1 LHTALPEVFSMRRS
15 SAWFVVV
22 AVGIALWLQSRSEA
36 QKAPSPPASLA
47 GARNVIEAVNYPT
60 LQAALDAI
68 PIEGG
73 VVRLPPGTFEITEPL
88 VLDKGDVLLEGC
100 GSATHIVNKNEA
112 GKPALVIGA
121 KNFATDKK
129 AKIWRVQVSD
139 LRITG
144 NAKSGN
150 GIEAH
155 GVQEVFL
162 QGVTTSYHGGH
173 GILLNECY
181 EDPRVS
187 DSLITYNKQSGLEIL
202 GCHDI
207 VVCGNH
213 FEENLDALRCLD
225 GYNLCMTGNNLD
237 DHLRHGVVIEN
248 TYGSVVSGNMIE
260 ECNDT
265 GIILDRDCYGI
276 TLSANVIA
284 HEMKCGIDLRDA
296 HGCAVTGNSFPLVH
310 NRAVVIGKESGRIP
324 VVGNAFSD
332 SYIGTAQTKRPVLD
346 DPSGGLVVEG
356 AKDVTVVG
364 NTFTGL
370 ATEAVQQ
377 PTQGTNVVVSHNID
391 IDNGTRRRKT
401 EVAK

>member
-1 LHTALPEVFSMRRS
+1 M
-15 SAWFVVV
+15 
-22 AVGIALWLQSRSEA
+22 SRSLLIVLA
-36 QKAPSPPASLA
+36 AALALA
-47 GARNVIEAVNYPT
+47 GYQLSGASQAEKPAAPHTLPGARAVIQAANYPT

-68 PIEGG
+68 PEEGG
-73 VVRLPPGTFEITEPL
+73 VVELPPGVFEITEPL
-88 VLDKGDVLLEGC
+88 KLLKGEVLLRGC

-112 GKPALVIGA
+112 GEPALVVRHPE
-121 KNFATDKK
+121 FPEKK
-129 AKIWRVQVSD
+129 DGKLRKWRVQIAD

-144 NAKSGN
+144 NEKSGH
-150 GIEAH
+150 GIEANYVQEIFIH
-155 GVQEVFL
+155 GVTV
-162 QGVTTSYHGGH
+162 SYHGKH
-173 GILLNECY
+173 GIFLDYCY

-187 DSLITYNKQSGLEIL
+187 DCLITYNKQTGLEIV

-213 FEENLDALRCLD
+213 FEENLDAVRCID
-225 GYNLCMTGNNLD
+225 AYNLCMTGNNVD
-237 DHLRHGVVIEN
+237 DHLRYGVVIEN

-310 NRAVVIGKESGRIP
+310 DRAVVIGKGSGRIP

-346 DPSGGLVVEG
+346 DPSGGLVIEG
-356 AKDVTVVG
+356 ARDVAAVA

-370 ATEAVQQ
+370 AVPAVQQ
-377 PTQGTNVVVSHNID
+377 PEPGENIVVELNID
-391 IDNGTRRRKT
+391 VDNGKKKAAEKT
-401 EVAK
+401 E

>member
-1 LHTALPEVFSMRRS
+1 MRRS
-15 SAWFVVV
+15 STWLIVA
-22 AVGIALWLQSRSEA
+22 AVGITLWLQTRSQAE
-36 QKAPSPPASLA
+36 KAPASPPLP
-47 GARNVIEAVNYPT
+47 GARNVIEAINYPT

-68 PIEGG
+68 PAEGG

-112 GKPALVIGA
+112 GKAALVIGP

-129 AKIWRVQVSD
+129 AKIWRVQVGD

-162 QGVTTSYHGGH
+162 QGVTVSYHGGH

-187 DSLITYNKQSGLEIL
+187 DSLITYNKKSGLEIL

-213 FEENLDALRCLD
+213 FEENVDALRCLD

-296 HGCAVTGNSFPLVH
+296 HGCSVTGNSFPLVH
-310 NRAVVIGKESGRIP
+310 NRAVVIGKDSGRIP

-356 AKDVTVVG
+356 ARDVTVVG
-364 NTFTGL
+364 NTFSGL
-370 ATEAVQQ
+370 TTDAVQQ
-377 PTQGTNVVVSHNID
+377 PTQGTNVVISHNID
-391 IDNGTRRRKT
+391 IDNGAKRRKT

>member
-1 LHTALPEVFSMRRS
+1 M
-15 SAWFVVV
+15 
-22 AVGIALWLQSRSEA
+22 SRSLLA
-36 QKAPSPPASLA
+36 LLVAAVALA
-47 GARNVIEAVNYPT
+47 GYQLSGASQAEKPAVTQTLPGARAVIQAANYPT

-68 PIEGG
+68 PEEGG
-73 VVRLPPGTFEITEPL
+73 VVELPPGTFEITEPL
-88 VLDKGDVLLEGC
+88 KLLKGDVLLRGC

-112 GKPALVIGA
+112 GEPALIVRHPE
-121 KNFATDKK
+121 FPEKK
-129 AKIWRVQVSD
+129 DGKLRKWRVQIAD

-144 NAKSGN
+144 NEKSGH
-150 GIEAH
+150 GIEANYVQEIFIH
-155 GVQEVFL
+155 GVTV
-162 QGVTTSYHGGH
+162 SHHGKH
-173 GILLNECY
+173 GIFLDYCY

-187 DSLITYNKQSGLEIL
+187 DCLITYNKQTGLEIV

-213 FEENLDALRCLD
+213 FEENLDAVRCVD
-225 GYNLCMTGNNLD
+225 AFNLCMTGNNVD

-284 HEMKCGIDLRDA
+284 HEMRCGIDLRDA

-310 NRAVVIGKESGRIP
+310 DRAVVIGKGSGRIP

-332 SYIGTAQTKRPVLD
+332 SYIGTAQTKRPVLV
-346 DPSGGLVVEG
+346 DPSGGLVIEG
-356 AKDVTVVG
+356 ARDVTAVA

-370 ATEAVQQ
+370 AVPAVQQ
-377 PTQGTNVVVSHNID
+377 PEPGENIVVELNID
-391 IDNGTRRRKT
+391 VDNGKKKPAEKT
-401 EVAK
+401 E

>member
-1 LHTALPEVFSMRRS
+1 MRRS
-15 SAWFVVV
+15 SVWFVVA
-22 AVGIALWLQSRSEA
+22 AVGIALWVQSRSQAE
-36 QKAPSPPASLA
+36 KAPYGGATLP
-47 GARNVIEAVNYPT
+47 GARRVVEAENYPT
-60 LQAALDAI
+60 LQFALDAL
-68 PIEGG
+68 PADGG

-121 KNFATDKK
+121 KNFAADKK

-155 GVQEVFL
+155 GVQEIFL
-162 QGVTTSYHGGH
+162 QGLTVSYHGGH

-225 GYNLCMTGNNLD
+225 AYNLCMTGNNLD

-260 ECNDT
+260 ECQDT

-310 NRAVVIGKESGRIP
+310 KRAVVIGKESGRIP
-324 VVGNAFSD
+324 VVGNAFGD
-332 SYIGTAQTKRPVLD
+332 SFIGTAQTKRPTLD

-356 AKDVTVVG
+356 ARDVTVVG
-364 NTFTGL
+364 NTFSGL
-370 ATEAVQQ
+370 TTDAVQQ
-377 PTQGTNVVVSHNID
+377 PTQGTNVVISHNID
-391 IDNGTRRRKT
+391 IDNGAKRRKT
-401 EVAK
+401 DVAK

>member
-1 LHTALPEVFSMRRS
+1 MRISVPLFAAALVGVFGFAIHGALQAEK
-15 SAWFVVV
+15 SA
-22 AVGIALWLQSRSEA
+22 
-36 QKAPSPPASLA
+36 APSGLA
-47 GARNVIEAVNYPT
+47 GARAIIDAALYPT
-60 LQAALDAI
+60 LQAALDAV
-68 PIEGG
+68 PAEGG
-73 VVRLPPGTFEITEPL
+73 VVELPPGTFEITEPL
-88 VLDKGDVLLEGC
+88 KVLRGDTLIR
-100 GSATHIVNKNEA
+100 GSGAATHIVNKNEA
-112 GKPALVIGA
+112 GESALVVRHPE
-121 KNFATDKK
+121 FPEKK
-129 AKIWRVQVSD
+129 DGKSRNWRVQIAD

-144 NAKSGN
+144 NEKSGH
-150 GIEAH
+150 GIEANYVQEIFIH
-155 GVQEVFL
+155 GVTV
-162 QGVTTSYHGGH
+162 SNHGKH
-173 GILLNECY
+173 GIYLDYCY

-187 DSLITYNKQSGLEIL
+187 DCLMTYNKQTGLEII

-213 FEENLDALRCLD
+213 FEENLDAVRCID
-225 GYNLCMTGNNLD
+225 AYNLCMTGNNVD

-260 ECNDT
+260 ECQDT

-310 NRAVVIGKESGRIP
+310 NRAVVIGKQSGRIP

-346 DPSGGLVVEG
+346 DPAGGLVIEG
-356 AKDVTVVG
+356 ASDVTAVA

-370 ATEAVQQ
+370 AVDAVQQ
-377 PTQGTNVVVSHNID
+377 PEAGENIVLELNID
-391 IDNGTRRRKT
+391 VDNGPKKSA
-401 EVAK
+401 AKAE

>member
-1 LHTALPEVFSMRRS
+1 MRRTLPF
-15 SAWFVVV
+15 A
-22 AVGIALWLQSRSEA
+22 AVSLIVCAFFALRAPGQPTTAPQA
-36 QKAPSPPASLA
+36 QKLA
-47 GARNVIEAVNYPT
+47 GARPVIEAIDYPT
-60 LQAALDAI
+60 LQAALDAL
-68 PIEGG
+68 PAEGG
-73 VVRLPPGTFEITEPL
+73 VVRLPPGKFDIAEPL
-88 VLDKGDVLLEGC
+88 VISRGDVLLEGS
-100 GSATHIVNKNEA
+100 GPATHIVNTNTA
-112 GKPALVIGA
+112 GKSALVIRHPDFSA
-121 KNFATDKK
+121 EKPDRKLNL
-129 AKIWRVQVSD
+129 WRIQVAD
-139 LRITG
+139 LQITG
-144 NAKSGN
+144 NEKSGH

-155 GVQEVFL
+155 FINEIFIH
-162 QGVTTSYHGGH
+162 GVTVSRHGLH
-173 GILLNECY
+173 GILLNYCY

-225 GYNLCMTGNNLD
+225 GYNLCMTGNNID

-260 ECNDT
+260 ECQDT

-310 NRAVVIGKESGRIP
+310 RRAVVIGKESGRIP

-332 SYIGTAQTKRPVLD
+332 SYIGTAQTKRPQLD
-346 DPSGGLVVEG
+346 DPAGGLVIEG
-356 AKDVTVVG
+356 THVTAVA
-364 NTFTGL
+364 NTFSGL
-370 ATEAVQQ
+370 ATKAVEQTEGAQ
-377 PTQGTNVVVSHNID
+377 DIVVELNID
-391 IDNGTRRRKT
+391 VDNGPKKT
-401 EVAK
+401 P

>member
-1 LHTALPEVFSMRRS
+1 MRRS
-15 SAWFVVV
+15 SIWLVVA
-22 AVGIALWLQSRSEA
+22 AVGITLWLQTRSQAEKASALPTPLPGSRNA
-36 QKAPSPPASLA
+36 
-47 GARNVIEAVNYPT
+47 IEAVNYPT
-60 LQAALDAI
+60 LQASLDAL
-68 PIEGG
+68 PAEGG

-112 GKPALVIGA
+112 GKPALVIGP
-121 KNFATDKK
+121 KNFAKDKK

-155 GVQEVFL
+155 GVQEVFV
-162 QGVTTSYHGGH
+162 QGVTVSYHGGH
-173 GILLNECY
+173 GILLDECY

-187 DSLITYNKQSGLEIL
+187 DSLLTYNKQSGLEIL

-213 FEENLDALRCLD
+213 FEENLDALRCID
-225 GYNLCMTGNNLD
+225 AYNLCMTGNNID

-260 ECNDT
+260 ECQDT

-296 HGCAVTGNSFPLVH
+296 HGCSVTGNSFPLVH
-310 NRAVVIGKESGRIP
+310 ERAVVIGKDSGRIP

-332 SYIGTAQTKRPVLD
+332 SYIGTAQTKRPTLD
-346 DPSGGLVVEG
+346 DPSGGLVVDG
-356 AKDVTVVG
+356 ARDVTVVG
-364 NTFTGL
+364 NTFSGL
-370 ATEAVQQ
+370 KTDAVQQ
-377 PTQGTNVVVSHNID
+377 PKQGTNVVISHNID
-391 IDNGTRRRKT
+391 IDNGAKRRKT
-401 EVAK
+401 DVAK

>member
-1 LHTALPEVFSMRRS
+1 MRRTS
-15 SAWFVVV
+15 LWPIVLVV
-22 AVGIALWLQSRSEA
+22 AATGLWWQSRSQAE
-36 QKAPSPPASLA
+36 KAAPPPAKLA
-47 GARNVIEAVNYPT
+47 GARNVIEAANYPT

-68 PIEGG
+68 PAEGG
-73 VVRLPPGTFEITEPL
+73 VVRLPPGRFEITEPL
-88 VLDKGDVLLEGC
+88 VISHGETLVEGC

-112 GKPALVIGA
+112 GKPALVIGSPKFTA
-121 KNFATDKK
+121 DRKN
-129 AKIWRVQVSD
+129 KIWRVQVSD

-150 GIEAH
+150 GIEAR

-162 QGVTTSYHGGH
+162 QGLTVSYHGGH
-173 GILLNECY
+173 GILLDDCY

-187 DSLITYNKQSGLEIL
+187 DSLITYNKQTGLEIL

-225 GYNLCMTGNNLD
+225 AYNLCMTGNNLD

-260 ECNDT
+260 ECQDT

-276 TLSANVIA
+276 TISANVIA

-332 SYIGTAQTKRPVLD
+332 SYIGTAQTKRPKLD
-346 DPSGGLVVEG
+346 DPAGGLVVDG
-356 AKDVTVVG
+356 ANDVVAVG
-364 NTFTGL
+364 NTFSGL
-370 ATEAVQQ
+370 ATEAIQQ
-377 PTQGTNVVVSHNID
+377 PAPGKNVVVEHNID
-391 IDNGTRRRKT
+391 VENG
-401 EVAK
+401 AKPTPAAK

>member
-1 LHTALPEVFSMRRS
+1 MRRS
-15 SAWFVVV
+15 SVWFVVA
-22 AVGIALWLQSRSEA
+22 AVGIALWLQSRSQAE
-36 QKAPSPPASLA
+36 KAPAPATSLV
-47 GARNVIEAVNYPT
+47 GARNAIEAVNYPT

-68 PIEGG
+68 PAEGG
-73 VVRLPPGTFEITEPL
+73 VVRLPPGTFEITAPL

-162 QGVTTSYHGGH
+162 QGVTVSYHGGH

-260 ECNDT
+260 ECQDT

-296 HGCAVTGNSFPLVH
+296 HGCSVTGNSFPLVH

-324 VVGNAFSD
+324 IVGNAFSD

-391 IDNGTRRRKT
+391 IDNGSRRRKT
-401 EVAK
+401 DVAK

>member
-1 LHTALPEVFSMRRS
+1 M
-15 SAWFVVV
+15 
-22 AVGIALWLQSRSEA
+22 SRSLLA
-36 QKAPSPPASLA
+36 VLAAAVALA
-47 GARNVIEAVNYPT
+47 GYQLSGASQAEKPAAPQSLPGARAVIQAVNYPT

-68 PIEGG
+68 PEEGG
-73 VVRLPPGTFEITEPL
+73 VVELPPGVFEITEPL
-88 VLDKGDVLLEGC
+88 KLLKGDVLLRGC

-112 GKPALVIGA
+112 GESALVVRHPE
-121 KNFATDKK
+121 FPEKK
-129 AKIWRVQVSD
+129 DGKLRKWRVQIAD

-144 NAKSGN
+144 NEKSGH
-150 GIEAH
+150 GIEANYVQEIFIH
-155 GVQEVFL
+155 GVTV
-162 QGVTTSYHGGH
+162 SYHGKH
-173 GILLNECY
+173 GIFLDYCY

-187 DSLITYNKQSGLEIL
+187 DCLITYNKQTGLEIV

-213 FEENLDALRCLD
+213 FEENLDAVRCLD
-225 GYNLCMTGNNLD
+225 AYNLCMTGNNVD

-260 ECNDT
+260 ECQDT

-310 NRAVVIGKESGRIP
+310 DRAVVIGKGSGRIP

-346 DPSGGLVVEG
+346 DPSGGLVIEG
-356 AKDVTVVG
+356 ARDVTAVA

-370 ATEAVQQ
+370 AVPAVQQ
-377 PTQGTNVVVSHNID
+377 PEPGENIVVELNID
-391 IDNGTRRRKT
+391 VDNGKKKQA
-401 EVAK
+401 EKAE

>member
-1 LHTALPEVFSMRRS
+1 MRRTALWPIV
-15 SAWFVVV
+15 FVV
-22 AVGIALWLQSRSEA
+22 AATGLWWQSRSQAE
-36 QKAPSPPASLA
+36 KAASSPATLA
-47 GARNVIEAVNYPT
+47 GAQSVIEAANYPT
-60 LQAALDAI
+60 IQAALDAI
-68 PIEGG
+68 PATGG

-88 VLDKGDVLLEGC
+88 VIPHGETLLEGC

-112 GKPALVIGA
+112 GKPALVIGSPKFA
-121 KNFATDKK
+121 ADRKN
-129 AKIWRVQVSD
+129 KIWRVQVSD

-144 NAKSGN
+144 NPKSGN
-150 GIEAH
+150 GIEAR

-162 QGVTTSYHGGH
+162 QGLTVSYHGGH
-173 GILLNECY
+173 GILLDDCY

-187 DSLITYNKQSGLEIL
+187 DSLITYNKQTGLEIL

-225 GYNLCMTGNNLD
+225 AYNLCMTGNNLD

-260 ECNDT
+260 ECQDT

-276 TLSANVIA
+276 TISANVIA

-310 NRAVVIGKESGRIP
+310 YRAVVIGKESGRIP

-332 SYIGTAQTKRPVLD
+332 SYIGTAQTKRPKLD
-346 DPSGGLVVEG
+346 DPAGGLVVDG
-356 AKDVTVVG
+356 AKDVVAVG
-364 NTFTGL
+364 NTFSGL
-370 ATEAVQQ
+370 ATEAIQQ
-377 PTQGTNVVVSHNID
+377 PAPAKNLVVEHNID
-391 IDNGTRRRKT
+391 VDNGVKPAPT
-401 EVAK
+401 AK

>member
-1 LHTALPEVFSMRRS
+1 MRRS
-15 SAWFVVV
+15 SVWFVVA
-22 AVGIALWLQSRSEA
+22 AVGIALWVQSRSQA
-36 QKAPSPPASLA
+36 QKAPSPPAALA

-68 PIEGG
+68 PAEGG

-112 GKPALVIGA
+112 GKPALVIGP
-121 KNFATDKK
+121 KNFSTDKK

-139 LRITG
+139 VRITG

-162 QGVTTSYHGGH
+162 QGVTVSYHGGH